1 MRKGRAISQ
10 QQTTSR
16 RGFYRIAYWAVVL
29 GLWAGIAL
37 AGLVFYYALDLPDTD
52 DLWKVSRSPEVS
64 IYSVDDRLVA
74 RRGRRGGQALRFEDL
89 PDHLVYAV
97 VSIEDRRFFNHF
109 GLDPRGLMRAMWHN
123 LSTGRFSQGGS
134 TLTQQLAKNVFLTP
148 NRTIKRKVQEL
159 LLAFWLEAR
168 LTKQDILALYFNRVY
183 FGAGA
188 YGVKAAAETYF
199 NRPVQSLTR
208 GEAAM
213 LAGLLKAP
221 SRYAPTRDP
230 DAARQRALLVINA
243 MRETGFYDTATAQE
257 VAAEQVMIVNRS
269 SDAAHYA
276 VDWTLGQLPDFVGHP
291 RSDLDVLTTIDPI
304 IQLAAEKAINRVLRD
319 QGKARNAKQAA
330 MVVMTPE
337 GAIRAM
343 VGGRSYEKSPFNRAV
358 LASRQ
363 PGSAFKPIVYL
374 AALEAGLS
382 PDDQFIDQPTSV
394 GDWSPKNYNEKYHG
408 PMTAEQSLAR
418 SINTVAVQI
427 SEQTGRKNSIDVA
440 RRLGISS
447 RMRPHPSIAL
457 GTFEVNLLELTTAY
471 AHFANGG
478 RQTIPYVIN
487 SVTTGGGAVLYERM
501 ASSPLPVSEPRHIGT
516 LNKML
521 RTAVDQ
527 GTGRAARIKGL
538 ELAGKTGTSQ
548 NWRDAWFI
556 GYSGSL
562 VAGVWVG
569 NDDGSSMNRVT
580 GGGLPAQIWHEFM
593 VTQKAL
599 LDDVALPAGKP
610 VSRGLGGLF
619 DWLFND

>member
-1 MRKGRAISQ
+1 M
-10 QQTTSR
+10 
-16 RGFYRIAYWAVVL
+16 
-29 GLWAGIAL
+29 GI
-37 AGLVFYYALDLPDTD
+37 AGLVFYYALSLPDTD
-52 DLWKVSRSPEVS
+52 DLWKVSQSPEIS

-97 VSIEDRRFFNHF
+97 VSIEDRRFFSHF
-109 GLDPRGLMRAMWHN
+109 GLDPRGLARAMWQN
-123 LSTGRFSQGGS
+123 VKSGRVSQGGS

-148 NRTIKRKVQEL
+148 NRTLKRKVQEL

-221 SRYAPTRDP
+221 SRYAPTRNP

-257 VAAEQVMIVNRS
+257 VAAEQVRILNRS

-304 IQLAAEKAINRVLRD
+304 LQLAAEKSINKILND
-319 QGKARNAKQAA
+319 QGEFRKAEQAA
-330 MVVMTPE
+330 MVVMTPD

-343 VGGRSYEKSPFNRAV
+343 VGGRSYERSPFNRAV
-358 LASRQ
+358 LANRQ

-374 AALEAGLS
+374 AALEVGFS
-382 PDDQFIDQPTSV
+382 PDDDFVDAPLTI
-394 GDWSPKNYNEKYHG
+394 GDWSPKNYDGKFRG
-408 PMTAEQSLAR
+408 KMSMEQSLAK
-418 SINTVAVQI
+418 STNTIAVQI
-427 SEQTGRKNSIDVA
+427 SEQIGRRNTIDMA
-440 RRLGISS
+440 RRLGVTS
-447 RMRPHPSIAL
+447 RLREHPSIAL
-457 GTFEVNLLELTTAY
+457 GSFEVNLLELTTAY
-471 AHFANGG
+471 SHFANGG

-487 SVTTGGGAVLYERM
+487 AVTTGSGAVLYERA
-501 ASSPLPVSEPRHIGT
+501 ASVAPPVTSAKHVGV
-516 LNKML
+516 LNQML
-521 RTAVDQ
+521 QTAVED
-527 GTGRAARIKGL
+527 GSGRAARIQGL

-548 NWRDAWFI
+548 NWRDAWFV
-556 GYSGSL
+556 GYGGSL

-569 NDDGSSMNRVT
+569 NDDGSPMNRVT
-580 GGGLPAQIWHEFM
+580 GGGLPAQIWRDFM
-593 VTQKAL
+593 VTQKSM
-599 LDDVALPAGKP
+599 LDDVALPSDG
-610 VSRGLGGLF
+610 STSGGLGGML
-619 DWLFND
+619 DWLFGN

>member
-1 MRKGRAISQ
+1 M
-10 QQTTSR
+10 
-16 RGFYRIAYWAVVL
+16 L
-29 GLWAGIAL
+29 GLWVGIAI
-37 AGLVFYYALDLPDTD
+37 AGLVFYYALSLPDTD
-52 DLWKVSRSPEVS
+52 DLWKVSQSPEIS

-97 VSIEDRRFFNHF
+97 VSIEDRRFFSHF
-109 GLDPRGLMRAMWHN
+109 GLDPRGLARAMWQN
-123 LSTGRFSQGGS
+123 LKTGRVRQGGS

-148 NRTIKRKVQEL
+148 NRTLKRKVQEL

-221 SRYAPTRDP
+221 SRYAPTRNP

-243 MRETGFYDTATAQE
+243 MRETGFYDTMTAQE
-257 VAAEQVMIVNRS
+257 VAAEQVRILNRS

-304 IQLAAEKAINRVLRD
+304 LQLAAEKSINKILND
-319 QGKARNAKQAA
+319 QGEARNAGQAA
-330 MVVMTPE
+330 MVVMTPD

-343 VGGRSYEKSPFNRAV
+343 VGGRSYERSPFNRAV
-358 LASRQ
+358 LANRQ

-374 AALEAGLS
+374 AALETGFL
-382 PDDQFIDQPTSV
+382 PDDWFVDAPLTI
-394 GDWSPKNYNEKYHG
+394 GDWSPKNYDETFRG
-408 PMTAEQSLAR
+408 RMTMEQSLAK
-418 SINTVAVQI
+418 STNTIAVQI
-427 SEQTGRKNSIDVA
+427 SEQIGRRKTIDMA
-440 RRLGISS
+440 RRLGVTS
-447 RMRPHPSIAL
+447 RLREHPSIAL
-457 GTFEVNLLELTTAY
+457 GSFEVNLLELTTAY
-471 AHFANGG
+471 SHFANGG

-487 SVTTGGGAVLYERM
+487 SVTTGSGAVLYERA
-501 ASSPLPVSEPRHIGT
+501 ASLAPPVTAAKHVGV
-516 LNKML
+516 LNQML
-521 RTAVDQ
+521 QTAVEE
-527 GTGRAARIKGL
+527 GSGRAARIKGL

-548 NWRDAWFI
+548 NWRDAWFV
-556 GYSGSL
+556 GYGGSL

-569 NDDGSSMNRVT
+569 NDDGSPMNRVT
-580 GGGLPAQIWHEFM
+580 GGGLPAQIWRDFM
-593 VTQKAL
+593 VTQKSM
-599 LDDVALPAGKP
+599 LDDVALPSDGT
-610 VSRGLGGLF
+610 SGGGLGGML
-619 DWLFND
+619 DWLFGN

>member
-1 MRKGRAISQ
+1 L
-10 QQTTSR
+10 
-16 RGFYRIAYWAVVL
+16 YRFAYWLIVL
-29 GLWAGIAL
+29 GLWGGMGI
-37 AGLVFYYALDLPDTD
+37 AGLVFYYALSLPDTD
-52 DLWKVSRSPEVS
+52 DLWKVSQSPEIS

-97 VSIEDRRFFNHF
+97 VSIEDRRFFSHF
-109 GLDPRGLMRAMWHN
+109 GLDPRGLARAMWQN
-123 LSTGRFSQGGS
+123 VKSGRVSQGGS

-148 NRTIKRKVQEL
+148 NRTLKRKVQEL

-221 SRYAPTRDP
+221 SRYAPTRNP

-257 VAAEQVMIVNRS
+257 VAAEQVRILNRS

-304 IQLAAEKAINRVLRD
+304 LQLAAEKSINKILND
-319 QGKARNAKQAA
+319 QGEFRKAGQAA
-330 MVVMTPE
+330 MVVMTPD

-343 VGGRSYEKSPFNRAV
+343 VGGRSYERSPFNRAV
-358 LASRQ
+358 LANRQ

-374 AALEAGLS
+374 AALEAGFS
-382 PDDQFIDQPTSV
+382 PDDDFVDAPLTI
-394 GDWSPKNYNEKYHG
+394 GDWSPKNYDGKFRG
-408 PMTAEQSLAR
+408 KMSMEQSLAK
-418 SINTVAVQI
+418 STNTIAVQI
-427 SEQTGRKNSIDVA
+427 SEQIGRRNTIDMA
-440 RRLGISS
+440 RRLGVTS
-447 RMRPHPSIAL
+447 RLREHPSIAL
-457 GTFEVNLLELTTAY
+457 GSFEVNLLELTTAY
-471 AHFANGG
+471 SHFANGG

-487 SVTTGGGAVLYERM
+487 AVTTGSGAVLYERA
-501 ASSPLPVSEPRHIGT
+501 ASVAPPVTSAKHVGV
-516 LNKML
+516 LNQML
-521 RTAVDQ
+521 QTAVED
-527 GTGRAARIKGL
+527 GSGRAARIQGL

-548 NWRDAWFI
+548 NWRDAWFV
-556 GYSGSL
+556 GYGGSL

-569 NDDGSSMNRVT
+569 NDDGSPMNRVT
-580 GGGLPAQIWHEFM
+580 GGGLPAQIWRDFM
-593 VTQKAL
+593 VTQKSM
-599 LDDVALPAGKP
+599 LDDVALPSDG
-610 VSRGLGGLF
+610 STSGGLGGML
-619 DWLFND
+619 DWLFGN